1 MKKIINGRR
10 YDTQTAKLVGYTS
23 YSTPGDF
30 NYWCE
35 DLYLKRTGEFFIHG
49 QGGPMSKYSERL
61 SENEWGYGHE
71 IRPLSLADAQEWVE
85 KYLDADTYEDL
96 FGRVSESKVQ
106 VGTWVDLG
114 TKEKIDELRK
124 EKGITLVEIIEV
136 GVKALSE
143 K

>member
-23 YSTPGDF
+23 YSTPGDL
-30 NYWCE
+30 NYWWE
-35 DLYLKRTGEFFIHG
+35 GLYVKRTGEYFLHG
-49 QGGPMSKYSERL
+49 EGGPMSKYSERL

-71 IRPLSLADAQEWVE
+71 IRPLSLEDAQEWVE
-85 KYLDADTYEDL
+85 KYLSADTYEEI
-96 FGRVSESKVQ
+96 FGRVAESKVQ
-106 VGTWVDLG
+106 VGTWVDLA
-114 TKEKIDELRK
+114 TKEKISDLRE
-124 EKGITLVEIIEV
+124 EKGITLVEIIEA